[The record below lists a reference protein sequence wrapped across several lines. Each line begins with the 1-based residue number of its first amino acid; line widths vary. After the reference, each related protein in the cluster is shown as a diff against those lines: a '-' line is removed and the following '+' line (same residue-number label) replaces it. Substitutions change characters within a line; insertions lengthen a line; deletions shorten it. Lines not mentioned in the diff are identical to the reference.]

1 MLCIFLLIASSY
13 DFKESSQIVKFL
25 PHETT
30 KTVYIEIKDDDRVEN
45 TEAFIVEIL
54 ISTTS
59 YSQGVRYGNPHSVKV
74 YIEDGK
80 RSWLLVC
87 YVATCTYIIPD
98 DKVITTQP
106 PTTAT
111 KPTTVTVPP
120 TSSSQ
125 CKLDHEMLLYKLI
138 HNCKGANNYVM
149 L

>member
-1 MLCIFLLIASSY
+1 MLCVILLIASSY

-59 YSQGVRYGNPHSVKV
+59 HSHGVRYGNPHSVKV

-80 RSWLLVC
+80 
-87 YVATCTYIIPD
+87 
-98 DKVITTQP
+98 
-106 PTTAT
+106 
-111 KPTTVTVPP
+111 
-120 TSSSQ
+120 
-125 CKLDHEMLLYKLI
+125 
-138 HNCKGANNYVM
+138 
-149 L
+149 

>member
-1 MLCIFLLIASSY
+1 MLCVFLLIASSY
-13 DFKESSQIVKFL
+13 DFKESSQIVKFS
-25 PHETT
+25 PRETT
-30 KTVYIEIKDDDRVEN
+30 KTVYIEIKDDDTVEN
-45 TEAFIVEIL
+45 TEAFMVEIS

-59 YSQGVRYGNPHSVKV
+59 YSQGVRYGNPRIIKI

-80 RSWLLVC
+80 RSWVLVC
-87 YVATCTYIIPD
+87 YVATCIIILD

-138 HNCKGANNYVM
+138 HNCKVVN